1 MKLAEG
7 LSLRKDLQTRVAQLK
22 ERLMNNVKIYEGD
35 EPIENPEEL
44 MKEFDRCLNQLE
56 KLIFRI
62 NKTNMQAV
70 APSGKTLT
78 QLMAERDVLKMR
90 VSALREVFNHASFKN
105 ERYSRTEIRYVVV
118 IDAIQLGKQVDK
130 LSQQY
135 RELDMDIQTLNFTTE
150 LLE

>member
-22 ERLMNNVKIYEGD
+22 ERLMNNVKVYDGD
-35 EPIENPEEL
+35 DPMEKPEEL

-62 NKTNMQAV
+62 NKTNMQAIS
-70 APSGKTLT
+70 PNGKTLT
-78 QLMAERDVLKMR
+78 QMMAERDVLKIR
-90 VSALREVFNHASFKN
+90 VGILRYVFNYASSKP
-105 ERYSRTEIRYVVV
+105 ERYSHTEIKYVVT
-118 IDAIQLGKQVDK
+118 IDAVQLGKQVDK

-135 RELDMDIQTLNFTTE
+135 RELDMEIQALNFTTE